1 MARWGWTALK
11 LAEMSAKM
19 LAQKLAQMWVLLTLR
34 PALQVMEGQL
44 GVFGATKCRVGW
56 RVGLLRDLVE

>member
-19 LAQKLAQMWVLLTLR
+19 LAQKLAQMWALLTLR
-34 PALQVMEGQL
+34 AALQVTARQL

-56 RVGLLRDLVE
+56 RVGLLRGLGE